1 MQLKVFSYCI
11 LSYSYM
17 LTPVTLFRQGSEKL
31 NTVLFP
37 TIADQLKKLNHIRNP
52 RQIHSGRLYEDHSG
66 E

>member
-1 MQLKVFSYCI
+1 MLK
-11 LSYSYM
+11 
-17 LTPVTLFRQGSEKL
+17 PVTLFRQGSEKL

-52 RQIHSGRLYEDHSG
+52 RQIDSGRLYEDHSG

>member
-1 MQLKVFSYCI
+1 MQLKVFSSCI

-17 LTPVTLFRQGSEKL
+17 LKPVTLFRQGSEKL

-52 RQIHSGRLYEDHSG
+52 RQIDSGRLYEDHSG